1 MSLFKFCIDDKYL
14 FYFLQMDAGMICERA
29 FNNHWNLQ
37 NSENTDFMHSAHPYQ
52 NTELP
57 NLSVEDSS
65 EEYRESEQ

>member
-1 MSLFKFCIDDKYL
+1 
-14 FYFLQMDAGMICERA
+14 MDAGIICERA
-29 FNNHWNLQ
+29 FNNYWNLQ